1 MKWEGDRIDS
11 CLYCGDWWTWRDGRS
26 LEAAALEVRRSIIT
40 IIDHKDTRTRFIVKF
55 IYYHRFLSLHNHN
68 YYHSMDG
75 KGFSLFYP

>member
-1 MKWEGDRIDS
+1 MGGEPYR
-11 CLYCGDWWTWRDGRS
+11 LLPLLWRLVDVDGRS

-55 IYYHRFLSLHNHN
+55 IYYHRFLSLHNRN
-68 YYHSMDG
+68 YYYHSMDG